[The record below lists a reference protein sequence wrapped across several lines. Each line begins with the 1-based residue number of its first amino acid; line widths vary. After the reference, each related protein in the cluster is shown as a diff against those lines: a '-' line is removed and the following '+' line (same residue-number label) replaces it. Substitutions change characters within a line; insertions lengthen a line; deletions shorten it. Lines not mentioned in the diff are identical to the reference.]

1 MRNQQIRKVAC
12 FLALL
17 LYCSS
22 SKADINCPTDVVGL
36 CTPDIAYTIIETVT
50 EESYAEGGGVTT
62 ITTTNTETT
71 VDTVVNTDSGDIL
84 DGDNDFVASTK
95 EGDMDYD
102 WGGQGPASMPTG
114 STCGQLGADKCA
126 QITGSGNSTST
137 MGVSGMGTT
146 FIQTID
152 ISDLNISNGGK
163 TTYTIKVDKQDA
175 ADSIYM
181 HITGKDGSSVKFAGT
196 DVLSAAGVDTGYAS
210 YSGGFDFGGNLT
222 SLIVEIGGRDINL
235 AIGPVFDDVSIN
247 TIYNVISQVI
257 TNSITTV
264 EQWVSLNIGGDTE
277 LELVED
283 LIGNN
288 DFEETDGGFIEIT
301 PITEDTE
308 DYSDMDSVEAEIDD
322 IVAGFDE
329 IPTFEVEIP
338 TFEMP
343 DTNTN
348 IDVDTIETNIEAEIE
363 SQIDIDTKP
372 PDPIAEPEP
381 EVVPVI
387 EKAEEGEMVEV
398 EAEKEEVVVAEK
410 EVEPEPEKEEVVV
423 EEKEAEVPE
432 RAKKEVEPEPEKEV
446 VVAKKEPQKKVKT
459 KEQKKADKQKAASK
473 IVKKMKSKASYYD
486 DTSQQKTLI
495 IMQVVS
501 GNAKD
506 FFLNQNQLQ
515 DIQGFF
521 SNLPS
526 IPDGNLGASPNAF
539 AFFGSGSQTMNEM
552 IELQYK

>member
-1 MRNQQIRKVAC
+1 VAC

-22 SKADINCPTDVVGL
+22 SKADINCATDVVGL
-36 CTPDIAYTIIETVT
+36 CTPTTETIITETVT
-50 EESYAEGGGVTT
+50 EESYSEGDGVTT
-62 ITTTNTETT
+62 ITTTDTRTE
-71 VDTVVNTDSGDIL
+71 VNSVVNEDSGDIL
-84 DGDNDFVASTK
+84 DPSEGFVSEAKSG
-95 EGDMDYD
+95 EANYD
-102 WGGQGPASMPTG
+102 WGGQGPASQRSG
-114 STCGQLGADKCA
+114 ASCGALGTDKCSEV
-126 QITGSGNSTST
+126 TGSGTFTST
-137 MGVSGMGTT
+137 LGVANTGTT
-146 FIQTID
+146 WYQSVD
-152 ISDLNISNGGK
+152 VSSLDVENGGK
-163 TTYTIKVDKQDA
+163 ISYSISVDKQDS
-175 ADSIYM
+175 ADSISFS
-181 HITGKDGSSVKFAGT
+181 IRALNGNSVVVSGT
-196 DVLSAAGVDTGYAS
+196 DTLSAAGVASGYQVYTG
-210 YSGGFDFGGNLT
+210 GWNFGGSISTLQ
-222 SLIVEIGGRDINL
+222 IEIAGRDVAL
-235 AIGPVFDDVSIN
+235 SVGPIWDSAQVSVV
-247 TIYNVISQVI
+247 YNVISQVI

-301 PITEDTE
+301 PINEDTE

-322 IVAGFDE
+322 IVSGFDE
-329 IPTFEVEIP
+329 IPTFEMPDIP

-348 IDVDTIETNIEAEIE
+348 IDVDAIETNIEAEIE
-363 SQIDIDTKP
+363 SQIDIDTTP

-381 EVVPVI
+381 EITPVI

-398 EAEKEEVVVAEK
+398 ETEKEEVVVAEK

-423 EEKEAEVPE
+423 EEKEVEP
-432 RAKKEVEPEPEKEV
+432 EPEPEKEKI
-446 VVAKKEPQKKVKT
+446 VVAKKEPEKKVKT

-473 IVKKMKSKASYYD
+473 IVKKMKSKSSYYD

>member
-1 MRNQQIRKVAC
+1 MAC

-22 SKADINCPTDVVGL
+22 SKADINCATDVVGL
-36 CTPDIAYTIIETVT
+36 CTPDISYTITETVT
-50 EESYAEGGGVTT
+50 EESYSEGDGITT

-84 DGDNDFVASTK
+84 DGDNGFVTSTK
-95 EGDMDYD
+95 EGDMDSD
-102 WGGQGPASMPTG
+102 WGGQGPASMSTG
-114 STCGQLGADKCA
+114 TTCGDLGADKCA

-152 ISDLNISNGGK
+152 VSDLNISNGGK

-196 DVLSAAGVDTGYAS
+196 DILSAAGVDTGYAS

-283 LIGNN
+283 LIDND
-288 DFEETDGGFIEIT
+288 DFEETDEGFIEIT
-301 PITEDTE
+301 PNEENE
-308 DYSDMDSVEAEIDD
+308 DYSDFDTVEAEIDTM
-322 IVAGFDE
+322 VGFDE
-329 IPTFEVEIP
+329 IQEFEVEIP
-338 TFEMP
+338 TFDAPEI
-343 DTNTN
+343 DTNVGT
-348 IDVDTIETNIEAEIE
+348 VQTNIEDEIE
-363 SQIDIDTKP
+363 SQMEIDSSPPPPIDK
-372 PDPIAEPEP
+372 PEP
-381 EVVPVI
+381 DLAPVI

-398 EAEKEEVVVAEK
+398 EPEKEEVVVAEK

-423 EEKEAEVPE
+423 AEKEVEPE
-432 RAKKEVEPEPEKEV
+432 IKKEVEPEPEKEEI
-446 VVAKKEPQKKVKT
+446 VVAKKEPEKKVKT

-473 IVKKMKSKASYYD
+473 IVKKMKSKSSYYD

-552 IELQYK
+552 IEIQYK

>member
-1 MRNQQIRKVAC
+1 MAC

-22 SKADINCPTDVVGL
+22 SKADINCATDVVGL
-36 CTPDIAYTIIETVT
+36 CTPDISYTITETVT
-50 EESYAEGGGVTT
+50 EESYSEGDGITT

-84 DGDNDFVASTK
+84 DGDNGFVTSTK
-95 EGDMDYD
+95 EGDMDSD
-102 WGGQGPASMPTG
+102 WGGQGPASMSTG

-126 QITGSGNSTST
+126 QITGSGNNTST

-152 ISDLNISNGGK
+152 ISDLNVSNGGK

-175 ADSIYM
+175 ADSIYL

-210 YSGGFDFGGNLT
+210 YSGEFNFGGSLT

-235 AIGPVFDDVSIN
+235 SIGPVFDDVSIN
-247 TIYNVISQVI
+247 VIYNVIAQVI
-257 TNSITTV
+257 ANSITTV

-301 PITEDTE
+301 PINEDTE

-343 DTNTN
+343 DINTN

-363 SQIDIDTKP
+363 SQIDIDTTP
-372 PDPIAEPEP
+372 PEPIAEPEP
-381 EVVPVI
+381 EVTPVI

-398 EAEKEEVVVAEK
+398 EPEKEEVVVAEK

-423 EEKEAEVPE
+423 AEKEVEPE
-432 RAKKEVEPEPEKEV
+432 IKKEVEPEPEKEEI
-446 VVAKKEPQKKVKT
+446 VVAKKEPEKKVKT

-473 IVKKMKSKASYYD
+473 IVKKMKSKSSYYD

-552 IELQYK
+552 IEIQYK

>member
-1 MRNQQIRKVAC
+1 MAC

-17 LYCSS
+17 LFCSS
-22 SKADINCPTDVVGL
+22 SKADINCAVDVVGL
-36 CTPDIAYTIIETVT
+36 CTPATETIITEIVT
-50 EESYAEGGGVTT
+50 EESFPDGDGITT
-62 ITTTNTETT
+62 ITTTNTTT
-71 VDTVVNTDSGDIL
+71 TTNSVVNTDSEDIL
-84 DGDNDFVASTK
+84 DGDNDFVTK
-95 EGDMDYD
+95 KYEGDMDSD
-102 WGGQGPASMPTG
+102 WGGQGSASMSTG

-126 QITGSGNSTST
+126 QITGSGNSTSA

-152 ISDLNISNGGK
+152 ISDLDISNGGK

-181 HITGKDGSSVKFAGT
+181 HITGKNGSSVKFAGT

-210 YSGGFDFGGNLT
+210 YSGEFDFGGSLT

-235 AIGPVFDDVSIN
+235 SIGPVFDNVSIN
-247 TIYNVISQVI
+247 VIYNVIAQVI
-257 TNSITTV
+257 ANSITTV

-277 LELVED
+277 LELIED
-283 LIGNN
+283 LIDNN
-288 DFEETDGGFIEIT
+288 DFEETDEGFIEIT
-301 PITEDTE
+301 PNEENE
-308 DYSDMDSVEAEIDD
+308 DYSDLDTVEAEIDTM
-322 IVAGFDE
+322 IGFDE
-329 IPTFEVEIP
+329 IQEFEVEIP
-338 TFEMP
+338 TFDVP
-343 DTNTN
+343 DAPNV
-348 IDVDTIETNIEAEIE
+348 DVGAIETNIEAEIE
-363 SQIDIDTKP
+363 SQMDIDTSP
-372 PDPIAEPEP
+372 PPAPVEPEP

-387 EKAEEGEMVEV
+387 EKTEEGEMVEV
-398 EAEKEEVVVAEK
+398 EPEKEAEVVVAEK
-410 EVEPEPEKEEVVV
+410 EPE
-423 EEKEAEVPE
+423 A
-432 RAKKEVEPEPEKEV
+432 EVEPEPEKI
-446 VVAKKEPQKKVKT
+446 VVAKKEPDKKLVVKKKTEDEKKV
-459 KEQKKADKQKAASK
+459 AKQKAASK
-473 IVKKMKSKASYYD
+473 IVKKMKSRSSYYD

>member
-1 MRNQQIRKVAC
+1 
-12 FLALL
+12 LL

-22 SKADINCPTDVVGL
+22 SKADINCATDVVGL
-36 CTPDIAYTIIETVT
+36 CTPTTETIITEVVT
-50 EESYAEGGGVTT
+50 EESYSEGDGITT
-62 ITTTNTETT
+62 ITTTNTTT
-71 VDTVVNTDSGDIL
+71 TTNSVVNTDSGDVL
-84 DGDNDFVASTK
+84 DGDNDFVTSTK
-95 EGDMDYD
+95 EGDMDSD
-102 WGGQGPASMPTG
+102 WGGQGPANISSG
-114 STCGQLGADKCA
+114 ATCGDLGADKCA
-126 QITGSGNSTST
+126 QITGSGNNTST

-152 ISDLNISNGGK
+152 VSDLNVSNGGK
-163 TTYTIKVDKQDA
+163 TTYTIKVDKQDS

-196 DVLSAAGVDTGYAS
+196 NVLSAAGVDTGYAS
-210 YSGGFDFGGNLT
+210 YSGEFDFGGSLT

-247 TIYNVISQVI
+247 VIYNVIAQVI
-257 TNSITTV
+257 ANSITTV

-283 LIGNN
+283 LIDNN
-288 DFEETDGGFIEIT
+288 DFEETDEGFIEIT
-301 PITEDTE
+301 PNEENE
-308 DYSDMDSVEAEIDD
+308 DYSDMDTVEAEIDAM
-322 IVAGFDE
+322 VGFDE
-329 IPTFEVEIP
+329 IPQFEVEIP
-338 TFEMP
+338 TFDVPEI
-343 DTNTN
+343 DTNVAT
-348 IDVDTIETNIEAEIE
+348 VETNIEAEIE
-363 SQIDIDTKP
+363 SQMEIDSSPPPPIDK
-372 PDPIAEPEP
+372 PEP
-381 EVVPVI
+381 DLAPVI

-398 EAEKEEVVVAEK
+398 EPEKEEVVVAEK

-423 EEKEAEVPE
+423 AEKEVEPE
-432 RAKKEVEPEPEKEV
+432 IKKEVEPEPEKEEI
-446 VVAKKEPQKKVKT
+446 VVAKKEPEKKVKT
-459 KEQKKADKQKAASK
+459 KEEKKADKQKAASK
-473 IVKKMKSKASYYD
+473 IVKKMKSKSSYYD

>member
-1 MRNQQIRKVAC
+1 MAG

-17 LYCSS
+17 LFCSS
-22 SKADINCPTDVVGL
+22 SKADINCATDVVGL
-36 CTPDIAYTIIETVT
+36 CTPDISYTITETVT
-50 EESYAEGGGVTT
+50 EESYTDGGGITT

-71 VDTVVNTDSGDIL
+71 IDTVVNTDSGDIL
-84 DGDNDFVASTK
+84 DGKNGFVTSTK
-95 EGDMDYD
+95 EGDMDSD
-102 WGGQGPASMPTG
+102 WGGQGPASMSTG

-126 QITGSGNSTST
+126 QITGSGNNTST

-152 ISDLNISNGGK
+152 ISDLDISNGGK

-210 YSGGFDFGGNLT
+210 YSGAFDFGGSLT

-235 AIGPVFDDVSIN
+235 SIGPVFDDVSIN
-247 TIYNVISQVI
+247 TIWNVISQVI
-257 TNSITTV
+257 MNSITTV

-277 LELVED
+277 LD
-283 LIGNN
+283 LIEDIFDNN
-288 DFEETDGGFIEIT
+288 DFEETDSGFIEIT
-301 PITEDTE
+301 PNEDNE
-308 DYSDMDSVEAEIDD
+308 DYSDMDTVEAEIDTM
-322 IVAGFDE
+322 VGFDE
-329 IPTFEVEIP
+329 IPTFEIEIP
-338 TFEMP
+338 TFDIP
-343 DTNTN
+343 DIPTV
-348 IDVDTIETNIEAEIE
+348 DVGSIETNIEAEIE
-363 SQIDIDTKP
+363 SQMEIDTSP
-372 PDPIAEPEP
+372 PPAPVAPEP

-387 EKAEEGEMVEV
+387 EKTEEGEMVEV
-398 EAEKEEVVVAEK
+398 EPEKEEVVVAEK

-423 EEKEAEVPE
+423 AEKEVEPE
-432 RAKKEVEPEPEKEV
+432 IKKEVEPEPEKEEI
-446 VVAKKEPQKKVKT
+446 VVAKKEPEKKVKT

-473 IVKKMKSKASYYD
+473 IVKKMKSKSSYYD

>member
-1 MRNQQIRKVAC
+1 M
-12 FLALL
+12 L

-22 SKADINCPTDVVGL
+22 SKADINCATDVVGL
-36 CTPDIAYTIIETVT
+36 CTPTTETIITETVT
-50 EESYAEGGGVTT
+50 EESYSEGDGVTT
-62 ITTTNTETT
+62 ITTTDTRTE
-71 VDTVVNTDSGDIL
+71 VNSVVNEDSGDIL
-84 DGDNDFVASTK
+84 DPSEGFVSEAKSG
-95 EGDMDYD
+95 EANYD
-102 WGGQGPASMPTG
+102 WGGQGPASQRSG
-114 STCGQLGADKCA
+114 ASCGALGTDKCSEV
-126 QITGSGNSTST
+126 TGSGTFTST
-137 MGVSGMGTT
+137 LGVANTGTT
-146 FIQTID
+146 WYQSVD
-152 ISDLNISNGGK
+152 VSSLDVENGGK
-163 TTYTIKVDKQDA
+163 ISYSISVDKQDS
-175 ADSIYM
+175 ADSISFS
-181 HITGKDGSSVKFAGT
+181 IRALNGNSVVVSGT
-196 DVLSAAGVDTGYAS
+196 DTLSAAGVASGYQVYTG
-210 YSGGFDFGGNLT
+210 GWNFGGSISTLQ
-222 SLIVEIGGRDINL
+222 IEIAGRDVAL
-235 AIGPVFDDVSIN
+235 SVGPIWDSAQVSVV
-247 TIYNVISQVI
+247 YNVISQVI

-301 PITEDTE
+301 PINEDTE

-322 IVAGFDE
+322 IVSGFDE
-329 IPTFEVEIP
+329 IPTFEMPDIP

-348 IDVDTIETNIEAEIE
+348 IDVDAIETNIEAEIE
-363 SQIDIDTKP
+363 SQIDIDTTP

-381 EVVPVI
+381 EITPVI

-398 EAEKEEVVVAEK
+398 ETEKEEVVVAEK

-423 EEKEAEVPE
+423 EEKEVEP
-432 RAKKEVEPEPEKEV
+432 EPEPEKEKI
-446 VVAKKEPQKKVKT
+446 VVAKKEPEKKVKT

-473 IVKKMKSKASYYD
+473 IVKKMKSKSSYYD

>member
-1 MRNQQIRKVAC
+1 M
-12 FLALL
+12 LL
-17 LYCSS
+17 FCSS
-22 SKADINCPTDVVGL
+22 SKADINCAIDVVGL
-36 CTPDIAYTIIETVT
+36 CTPTTETIITEIVT
-50 EESYAEGGGVTT
+50 EESFPDGDGITT
-62 ITTTNTETT
+62 ITTTNTTT
-71 VDTVVNTDSGDIL
+71 TTNSVVNTDSGDIL
-84 DGDNDFVASTK
+84 DGDNDFVSSTK
-95 EGDMDYD
+95 EGDMDSD
-102 WGGQGPASMPTG
+102 WGGQGPANISSG
-114 STCGQLGADKCA
+114 STCGDLGADKCA

-152 ISDLNISNGGK
+152 VSDLNVSNGGK

-196 DVLSAAGVDTGYAS
+196 DVLSAAGVNTGYAS
-210 YSGGFDFGGNLT
+210 YSGAFDFGGSLT
-222 SLIVEIGGRDINL
+222 SIIVEIGGRDINL

-247 TIYNVISQVI
+247 VIYNVIAQVI
-257 TNSITTV
+257 ANSITTV

-283 LIGNN
+283 LIDNN
-288 DFEETDGGFIEIT
+288 DFEETDEGFIEIT
-301 PITEDTE
+301 PNEDNE
-308 DYSDMDSVEAEIDD
+308 DYSDMDTVEAEIDTM
-322 IVAGFDE
+322 VGFDE
-329 IPTFEVEIP
+329 IPEFEVEIP
-338 TFEMP
+338 TFNIP
-343 DTNTN
+343 DAPNV
-348 IDVDTIETNIEAEIE
+348 DVGAIETNIEAEIE
-363 SQIDIDTKP
+363 SQMEIDTSP
-372 PDPIAEPEP
+372 PPAPIEPEP

-387 EKAEEGEMVEV
+387 EKTEEGEMVEV
-398 EAEKEEVVVAEK
+398 EPEKEEVVVAEK

-423 EEKEAEVPE
+423 AEKEVEPE
-432 RAKKEVEPEPEKEV
+432 IKKEVEPEPEKEEI
-446 VVAKKEPQKKVKT
+446 VVAKKEPEKKVKT
-459 KEQKKADKQKAASK
+459 KEQKKVAKQKAASK
-473 IVKKMKSKASYYD
+473 IVKKMKSKSSYYD
-486 DTSQQKTLI
+486 DTSQQKTLL

>member
-1 MRNQQIRKVAC
+1 M
-12 FLALL
+12 
-17 LYCSS
+17 
-22 SKADINCPTDVVGL
+22 
-36 CTPDIAYTIIETVT
+36 
-50 EESYAEGGGVTT
+50 
-62 ITTTNTETT
+62 
-71 VDTVVNTDSGDIL
+71 
-84 DGDNDFVASTK
+84 
-95 EGDMDYD
+95 
-102 WGGQGPASMPTG
+102 
-114 STCGQLGADKCA
+114 
-126 QITGSGNSTST
+126 SGNDT
-137 MGVSGMGTT
+137 
-146 FIQTID
+146 
-152 ISDLNISNGGK
+152 
-163 TTYTIKVDKQDA
+163 
-175 ADSIYM
+175 
-181 HITGKDGSSVKFAGT
+181 
-196 DVLSAAGVDTGYAS
+196 LSAAGVASGYQVYTG
-210 YSGGFDFGGNLT
+210 GWNFGGSISTLQ
-222 SLIVEIGGRDINL
+222 IEIAGRDVAL
-235 AIGPVFDDVSIN
+235 SVGPIWDSAQVSVV
-247 TIYNVISQVI
+247 YNVISQVI

-301 PITEDTE
+301 PINEDTE

-363 SQIDIDTKP
+363 SQIDIDTTP

-381 EVVPVI
+381 DLAPVI

-398 EAEKEEVVVAEK
+398 EPEKEEVVVAEK
-410 EVEPEPEKEEVVV
+410 EVEPEPEKEEI
-423 EEKEAEVPE
+423 
-432 RAKKEVEPEPEKEV
+432 
-446 VVAKKEPQKKVKT
+446 VVAKKEPEKKVKT

-473 IVKKMKSKASYYD
+473 IVKKMKSKSSYYD

>member
-1 MRNQQIRKVAC
+1 MAC

-22 SKADINCPTDVVGL
+22 SKADINCATDVVGL
-36 CTPDIAYTIIETVT
+36 CTPDISYTITETVT
-50 EESYAEGGGVTT
+50 EESYSEGDGITT

-71 VDTVVNTDSGDIL
+71 VDTVVNTDSGDVL
-84 DGDNDFVASTK
+84 DGDNDFVTSTK
-95 EGDMDYD
+95 EGDMDSD
-102 WGGQGPASMPTG
+102 WGGQGPASMSTG

-196 DVLSAAGVDTGYAS
+196 DILSAAGVDTGYAS

-283 LIGNN
+283 LIDNN
-288 DFEETDGGFIEIT
+288 DFEETEEGFIEIT
-301 PITEDTE
+301 PNEENE
-308 DYSDMDSVEAEIDD
+308 DYSDMDTVEAEIDTM
-322 IVAGFDE
+322 VGFDE
-329 IPTFEVEIP
+329 IPQFEVEIP
-338 TFEMP
+338 TFDVPEI
-343 DTNTN
+343 DTNVAT
-348 IDVDTIETNIEAEIE
+348 VETNIEAEIE
-363 SQIDIDTKP
+363 SQMEIDSSP
-372 PDPIAEPEP
+372 PPAPVEPEP

-398 EAEKEEVVVAEK
+398 EPEKEEVVVAEK

-423 EEKEAEVPE
+423 AEKKVEPE
-432 RAKKEVEPEPEKEV
+432 IKKEVEPEPEKEEI
-446 VVAKKEPQKKVKT
+446 VVAKKEPEKKVKT

-473 IVKKMKSKASYYD
+473 IVKKMKSKSSYYD

-552 IELQYK
+552 IEIQYK

>member
-1 MRNQQIRKVAC
+1 VAC

-22 SKADINCPTDVVGL
+22 SKADINCATDVVGL
-36 CTPDIAYTIIETVT
+36 CTPDISYTITETVT
-50 EESYAEGGGVTT
+50 EESYSEGDGITT

-84 DGDNDFVASTK
+84 DGDNGFVTSTK
-95 EGDMDYD
+95 EGDMDSD
-102 WGGQGPASMPTG
+102 WGGQGPASMSTG

-126 QITGSGNSTST
+126 QITGSGNNTST

-152 ISDLNISNGGK
+152 ISDLNVSNGGK

-175 ADSIYM
+175 ADSIYL

-210 YSGGFDFGGNLT
+210 YSGEFNFGGSLT

-235 AIGPVFDDVSIN
+235 SIGPVFDDVSIN
-247 TIYNVISQVI
+247 VIYNVIAQVI
-257 TNSITTV
+257 ANSITTV

-301 PITEDTE
+301 PINEDTE

-343 DTNTN
+343 DINTN

-363 SQIDIDTKP
+363 SQIDIDTTP
-372 PDPIAEPEP
+372 PEPIAEPEP
-381 EVVPVI
+381 EVTPVI

-398 EAEKEEVVVAEK
+398 EPEKEEVVVAEK

-423 EEKEAEVPE
+423 AEKEVEPE
-432 RAKKEVEPEPEKEV
+432 IKKEVEPEPEKEEI
-446 VVAKKEPQKKVKT
+446 VVAKKEPEKKVKT

-473 IVKKMKSKASYYD
+473 IVKKMKSRASYYD

>member
-1 MRNQQIRKVAC
+1 MAC

-22 SKADINCPTDVVGL
+22 SKADINCATDVVGL
-36 CTPDIAYTIIETVT
+36 CTPDISYTITETVT
-50 EESYAEGGGVTT
+50 EESYPEGDGITT

-95 EGDMDYD
+95 EGDMDSD
-102 WGGQGPASMPTG
+102 WGGQGPASMSTG

-126 QITGSGNSTST
+126 QITGSGNNTST

-152 ISDLNISNGGK
+152 VSDLNVSNGGK
-163 TTYTIKVDKQDA
+163 TTYTIKVDKQDS

-196 DVLSAAGVDTGYAS
+196 NVLSAAGVDTGYAS
-210 YSGGFDFGGNLT
+210 YSGAFDFGGSLT
-222 SLIVEIGGRDINL
+222 SLIVEIGGRNINL
-235 AIGPVFDDVSIN
+235 SIGPVFDDVSIN
-247 TIYNVISQVI
+247 TIWNVISQVI
-257 TNSITTV
+257 MNSITTV

-277 LELVED
+277 LD
-283 LIGNN
+283 LIEDIFDNN

-301 PITEDTE
+301 PNEDNE
-308 DYSDMDSVEAEIDD
+308 NYSDIDTVEAEIDTM
-322 IVAGFDE
+322 VGFDE

-338 TFEMP
+338 TFDIP
-343 DTNTN
+343 DIPTV
-348 IDVDTIETNIEAEIE
+348 DVGSIETNIEAEIE
-363 SQIDIDTKP
+363 SQMEIDTSP
-372 PDPIAEPEP
+372 PPAPVAPEP

-387 EKAEEGEMVEV
+387 EKTEEGEMVEV
-398 EAEKEEVVVAEK
+398 EPEKEEVVVAEK

-423 EEKEAEVPE
+423 AEKEVEPE
-432 RAKKEVEPEPEKEV
+432 IKKEVEPEPEKEEI
-446 VVAKKEPQKKVKT
+446 VVAKKEPEKKVKT

-473 IVKKMKSKASYYD
+473 IVKKMKSRASYYD

-539 AFFGSGSQTMNEM
+539 AFFGSRSQTMNEM

>member
-1 MRNQQIRKVAC
+1 MRHQTVRKVAC

-22 SKADINCPTDVVGL
+22 SKADINCATDVVGL
-36 CTPDIAYTIIETVT
+36 CTPTTETIITETVT
-50 EESYAEGGGVTT
+50 EESYSEGDGVTT
-62 ITTTNTETT
+62 ITTTDTRTE
-71 VDTVVNTDSGDIL
+71 VNSVVNEDSGDIL
-84 DGDNDFVASTK
+84 DPSEGFVSEAKSG
-95 EGDMDYD
+95 EANYD
-102 WGGQGPASMPTG
+102 WGGQGPASQRSG
-114 STCGQLGADKCA
+114 ASCGALGTDKCSEV
-126 QITGSGNSTST
+126 TGSGTFTST
-137 MGVSGMGTT
+137 LGVANTGTT
-146 FIQTID
+146 WYQSVD
-152 ISDLNISNGGK
+152 VSSLDVENGGK
-163 TTYTIKVDKQDA
+163 ISYSISVDKQDS
-175 ADSIYM
+175 ADSISFS
-181 HITGKDGSSVKFAGT
+181 IRALNGNSVVVSGT
-196 DVLSAAGVDTGYAS
+196 DTLSAAGVASGYQVYTG
-210 YSGGFDFGGNLT
+210 GWNFGGSISTLQ
-222 SLIVEIGGRDINL
+222 IEIAGRDVAL
-235 AIGPVFDDVSIN
+235 SVGPIWDSAQVSVV
-247 TIYNVISQVI
+247 YNVISQVI

-301 PITEDTE
+301 PINEDTE

-322 IVAGFDE
+322 IVSGFDE
-329 IPTFEVEIP
+329 IPTFEMPDIP

-348 IDVDTIETNIEAEIE
+348 IDVDAIETNIEAEIE
-363 SQIDIDTKP
+363 SQIDIDTTP

-381 EVVPVI
+381 EITPVI

-398 EAEKEEVVVAEK
+398 ETEKEEVVVAEK

-423 EEKEAEVPE
+423 EEKEVEP
-432 RAKKEVEPEPEKEV
+432 EPEPEKEKI
-446 VVAKKEPQKKVKT
+446 VVAKKEPEKKVKT

-473 IVKKMKSKASYYD
+473 IVKKMKSKSSYYD

>member
-1 MRNQQIRKVAC
+1 VAC

-17 LYCSS
+17 LFCSS
-22 SKADINCPTDVVGL
+22 SKADINCAVDVVGL
-36 CTPDIAYTIIETVT
+36 CTPATETIITEVVT
-50 EESYAEGGGVTT
+50 EDSYSEGNGITT
-62 ITTTNTETT
+62 ITTTNTTT
-71 VDTVVNTDSGDIL
+71 TTNSVVNNDSGDIL
-84 DGDNDFVASTK
+84 NGDNDFVTSKK
-95 EGDMDYD
+95 EGDMDLD
-102 WGGQGPASMPTG
+102 WGGQGPASISSG
-114 STCGQLGADKCA
+114 STCGQLGTDKCA

-146 FIQTID
+146 FKQTID
-152 ISDLNISNGGK
+152 ISDLNISGGGK

-210 YSGGFDFGGNLT
+210 YSGEFDFGGSLT

-235 AIGPVFDDVSIN
+235 SIGPVFDDVSIN
-247 TIYNVISQVI
+247 TIWNVLSQVI
-257 TNSITTV
+257 ANSITTV

-277 LELVED
+277 LDLIED
-283 LIGNN
+283 LFDNN
-288 DFEETDGGFIEIT
+288 DFEETDEGFVEIT
-301 PITEDTE
+301 PNEENE
-308 DYSDMDSVEAEIDD
+308 DYSDMDTVEAEIDTM
-322 IVAGFDE
+322 AGFDE
-329 IPTFEVEIP
+329 IPEFEVEIP
-338 TFEMP
+338 TF
-343 DTNTN
+343 
-348 IDVDTIETNIEAEIE
+348 DVPEIPTVDAGSIETNIEAEIE
-363 SQIDIDTKP
+363 SQMDIDTSP
-372 PDPIAEPEP
+372 PPAPVEPEP

-398 EAEKEEVVVAEK
+398 EPEKEEVVVAEK
-410 EVEPEPEKEEVVV
+410 EVEPEPEKEEIVV
-423 EEKEAEVPE
+423 AE
-432 RAKKEVEPEPEKEV
+432 KEVEPEPEKI
-446 VVAKKEPQKKVKT
+446 VVAKKEPEKKLVVKKKTEDEKKV
-459 KEQKKADKQKAASK
+459 AKQKAASK

-501 GNAKD
+501 GNARD

-526 IPDGNLGASPNAF
+526 IPDSNLGASPNAF

>member
-1 MRNQQIRKVAC
+1 
-12 FLALL
+12 LL

-22 SKADINCPTDVVGL
+22 SKADINCATDVVGL
-36 CTPDIAYTIIETVT
+36 CTPDISYTITETVT
-50 EESYAEGGGVTT
+50 EESYSEGDGITT

-84 DGDNDFVASTK
+84 DGDNGFVTSTK
-95 EGDMDYD
+95 EGDMDSD
-102 WGGQGPASMPTG
+102 WGGQGPASMSTG

-126 QITGSGNSTST
+126 QITGSGNNTST

-152 ISDLNISNGGK
+152 ISDLNVSNGGK

-175 ADSIYM
+175 ADSIYL

-210 YSGGFDFGGNLT
+210 YSGEFNFGGSLT

-235 AIGPVFDDVSIN
+235 SIGPVFDDVSIN
-247 TIYNVISQVI
+247 VIYNVIAQVI
-257 TNSITTV
+257 ANSITTV

-301 PITEDTE
+301 PINEDTE

-343 DTNTN
+343 DINTN

-363 SQIDIDTKP
+363 SQIDIDTTP
-372 PDPIAEPEP
+372 PEPIAEPEP
-381 EVVPVI
+381 EVTPVI

-398 EAEKEEVVVAEK
+398 EPEKEEVVVAEK

-423 EEKEAEVPE
+423 AEKEVEPE
-432 RAKKEVEPEPEKEV
+432 IKKEVEPEPEKEEI
-446 VVAKKEPQKKVKT
+446 VVAKKEPEKKVKT

-473 IVKKMKSKASYYD
+473 IVKKMKSRASYYD

>member
-1 MRNQQIRKVAC
+1 VAC

-22 SKADINCPTDVVGL
+22 SKADINCATDVVGL
-36 CTPDIAYTIIETVT
+36 CTPDISYTITETVT
-50 EESYAEGGGVTT
+50 EESYSEGDGITT

-84 DGDNDFVASTK
+84 DGDNDFVPSTK
-95 EGDMDYD
+95 EGDMDSD
-102 WGGQGPASMPTG
+102 WGGQGPASMSTG

-196 DVLSAAGVDTGYAS
+196 DILSAAGVDTGYAS

-288 DFEETDGGFIEIT
+288 DFEETDEGFIEIT
-301 PITEDTE
+301 PNEDNE
-308 DYSDMDSVEAEIDD
+308 DYSDMDTVEAEIDTM
-322 IVAGFDE
+322 VGFDE
-329 IPTFEVEIP
+329 IPQFEVEIP
-338 TFEMP
+338 TFDVPEI
-343 DTNTN
+343 DTNVAT
-348 IDVDTIETNIEAEIE
+348 VETNIEAEIE
-363 SQIDIDTKP
+363 SQMEIDSSP
-372 PDPIAEPEP
+372 PPAPVEPEP

-398 EAEKEEVVVAEK
+398 EPEKEEVVVAEK

-423 EEKEAEVPE
+423 AEKKVEPE
-432 RAKKEVEPEPEKEV
+432 IKKEVEPEPEKEEI
-446 VVAKKEPQKKVKT
+446 VVAKKEPEKKVKT

-473 IVKKMKSKASYYD
+473 IVKKMKSKSSYYD

-552 IELQYK
+552 IEIQYK

>member
-1 MRNQQIRKVAC
+1 MAC

-17 LYCSS
+17 LFCSS
-22 SKADINCPTDVVGL
+22 SKADINCATDVVGL
-36 CTPDIAYTIIETVT
+36 CTPDISYTITETVT
-50 EESYAEGGGVTT
+50 EESYSEGDGITT

-84 DGDNDFVASTK
+84 DGDNDFVTSTK
-95 EGDMDYD
+95 EGDMDSD
-102 WGGQGPASMPTG
+102 WGGQGPANISSG
-114 STCGQLGADKCA
+114 STCGDLGADKCA

-196 DVLSAAGVDTGYAS
+196 DILSAAGVDTGYAS

-283 LIGNN
+283 LIDNN
-288 DFEETDGGFIEIT
+288 DFEETDEGFIEIT
-301 PITEDTE
+301 PNEENE
-308 DYSDMDSVEAEIDD
+308 DYSDMDTVEAEIDAM
-322 IVAGFDE
+322 VGFDE
-329 IPTFEVEIP
+329 IPQFEVEIP
-338 TFEMP
+338 TFDVPEI
-343 DTNTN
+343 DTNVAT
-348 IDVDTIETNIEAEIE
+348 VETNIEAEIE
-363 SQIDIDTKP
+363 SQMEIDSSP
-372 PDPIAEPEP
+372 PPAPVEPEPEP

-398 EAEKEEVVVAEK
+398 EPEKEEVVVAEK

-423 EEKEAEVPE
+423 AEKEVEPE
-432 RAKKEVEPEPEKEV
+432 IKKEVEPEPEKEKI
-446 VVAKKEPQKKVKT
+446 VVAKKEPEKKVKT

-473 IVKKMKSKASYYD
+473 IVKKMKSKSSYYD

>member
-1 MRNQQIRKVAC
+1 MAC

-17 LYCSS
+17 LFCSS
-22 SKADINCPTDVVGL
+22 SKADINCAVDVVGL
-36 CTPDIAYTIIETVT
+36 CTPTTETIITEIVT
-50 EESYAEGGGVTT
+50 EESFPDGDGITT
-62 ITTTNTETT
+62 ITTTNTTT
-71 VDTVVNTDSGDIL
+71 TTNSVVNTDSGDVL
-84 DGDNDFVASTK
+84 DGDNDFVTSTK
-95 EGDMDYD
+95 EGDMDSD
-102 WGGQGPASMPTG
+102 WGGQGPASMSTG

-126 QITGSGNSTST
+126 QITGSSNSTST

-152 ISDLNISNGGK
+152 VSDLNVSNGGK

-210 YSGGFDFGGNLT
+210 YSGEFDFGGSLT

-235 AIGPVFDDVSIN
+235 SIGPVFDDVSIN
-247 TIYNVISQVI
+247 VIYNVIAQVI
-257 TNSITTV
+257 ANSITTV

-283 LIGNN
+283 LIDNN
-288 DFEETDGGFIEIT
+288 DFEETDEGFIEIT
-301 PITEDTE
+301 PNEENE
-308 DYSDMDSVEAEIDD
+308 DYSDMDTVEAEIDTM
-322 IVAGFDE
+322 VGFDE
-329 IPTFEVEIP
+329 IQEFEVEIP
-338 TFEMP
+338 TFDAPEI
-343 DTNTN
+343 DTNVGT
-348 IDVDTIETNIEAEIE
+348 VQTNIEDEIE
-363 SQIDIDTKP
+363 SQMEIDSSP
-372 PDPIAEPEP
+372 PTPPEKPEP
-381 EVVPVI
+381 EVEPVI
-387 EKAEEGEMVEV
+387 EKTEEGEMVEV
-398 EAEKEEVVVAEK
+398 EPEKEEVVVAEK
-410 EVEPEPEKEEVVV
+410 EVKPEPEKEEIVVV
-423 EEKEAEVPE
+423 
-432 RAKKEVEPEPEKEV
+432 KKEPEKEV
-446 VVAKKEPQKKVKT
+446 VVKKKTESEKKV
-459 KEQKKADKQKAASK
+459 AKQKAASK
-473 IVKKMKSKASYYD
+473 IVKKMKSKSSYYD

>member
-1 MRNQQIRKVAC
+1 MAG

-17 LYCSS
+17 LFCSS
-22 SKADINCPTDVVGL
+22 SKADINCATDVVGL
-36 CTPDIAYTIIETVT
+36 CTPATETIITEVVT
-50 EESYAEGGGVTT
+50 EESYSDGNGTTT
-62 ITTTNTETT
+62 ITTTNTTT
-71 VDTVVNTDSGDIL
+71 TTDSVVNTDSGDTL
-84 DGDNDFVASTK
+84 DGDNDFVTTK
-95 EGDMDYD
+95 YEGDMDSD
-102 WGGQGPASMPTG
+102 WGGQGPASISSG
-114 STCGQLGADKCA
+114 STCGDLGADKCA

-146 FIQTID
+146 FKQTID
-152 ISDLNISNGGK
+152 ISDLNVSTGGK

-175 ADSIYM
+175 ADSIYL

-196 DVLSAAGVDTGYAS
+196 NVLSAAGVDTGYAS
-210 YSGGFDFGGNLT
+210 YSGEFDFGGSLT
-222 SLIVEIGGRDINL
+222 SIIVEIGGRDINL

-247 TIYNVISQVI
+247 VIYNVIAQVI
-257 TNSITTV
+257 ANSITTV
-264 EQWVSLNIGGDTE
+264 EQWVSLNIGGDAE
-277 LELVED
+277 LD
-283 LIGNN
+283 LIEDIFDNN
-288 DFEETDGGFIEIT
+288 DFEETDSGFIEIT
-301 PITEDTE
+301 PNEDNE
-308 DYSDMDSVEAEIDD
+308 DYSDMDTVEAEIDTM
-322 IVAGFDE
+322 VGFDE
-329 IPTFEVEIP
+329 IPTFEIEIP
-338 TFEMP
+338 TFDIP
-343 DTNTN
+343 DIPTV
-348 IDVDTIETNIEAEIE
+348 DVGSIETNIEAEIE
-363 SQIDIDTKP
+363 SQMEIDTSP
-372 PDPIAEPEP
+372 PPAPVAPEP

-387 EKAEEGEMVEV
+387 EKTEEGEMVEV
-398 EAEKEEVVVAEK
+398 EPEKEVEVVVAEK
-410 EVEPEPEKEEVVV
+410 EVEPEVEAEVEPDPEKEV
-423 EEKEAEVPE
+423 
-432 RAKKEVEPEPEKEV
+432 V
-446 VVAKKEPQKKVKT
+446 VVAKKEPEPEKVVEPEPEKKVVVKKKT

-473 IVKKMKSKASYYD
+473 IVKKMKSKSSYYN

>member
-1 MRNQQIRKVAC
+1 MAC

-17 LYCSS
+17 LFCSS
-22 SKADINCPTDVVGL
+22 SKADINCAVDVVGL
-36 CTPDIAYTIIETVT
+36 CTPATETIITEIVT
-50 EESYAEGGGVTT
+50 EESFPDGDGITT
-62 ITTTNTETT
+62 ITTTNTTT
-71 VDTVVNTDSGDIL
+71 TTNSVVNTDSEDIL
-84 DGDNDFVASTK
+84 DGDNDFVTK
-95 EGDMDYD
+95 KYEGDMDSD
-102 WGGQGPASMPTG
+102 WGGQGSASMSTG

-126 QITGSGNSTST
+126 QITGSGNSTSA

-152 ISDLNISNGGK
+152 ISDLDISNGGK

-210 YSGGFDFGGNLT
+210 YSGEFDFGGSLT

-235 AIGPVFDDVSIN
+235 SIGPVFDNVSIN
-247 TIYNVISQVI
+247 VIYNVIAQVI
-257 TNSITTV
+257 ANSITTV

-283 LIGNN
+283 LIDNN
-288 DFEETDGGFIEIT
+288 DFEETDEGFIEIT
-301 PITEDTE
+301 PNEENE
-308 DYSDMDSVEAEIDD
+308 DYSDLDTVEAEIDTM
-322 IVAGFDE
+322 IGFDE
-329 IPTFEVEIP
+329 IQEFEVEIP
-338 TFEMP
+338 TFDVP
-343 DTNTN
+343 DAPNV
-348 IDVDTIETNIEAEIE
+348 DVGAIETNIEAEIE
-363 SQIDIDTKP
+363 SQMDIDTSP
-372 PDPIAEPEP
+372 PPAPVEPEP
-381 EVVPVI
+381 EVIPVI
-387 EKAEEGEMVEV
+387 EKTEEGEMVEV
-398 EAEKEEVVVAEK
+398 EPEKEAEVVVAEK
-410 EVEPEPEKEEVVV
+410 EPE
-423 EEKEAEVPE
+423 A
-432 RAKKEVEPEPEKEV
+432 EVEPEPEKI
-446 VVAKKEPQKKVKT
+446 VVAKKEPDKKLVVKKKTEDEKKV
-459 KEQKKADKQKAASK
+459 AKQKAASK
-473 IVKKMKSKASYYD
+473 IVKKMKSRSSYYD

-539 AFFGSGSQTMNEM
+539 SFFGSGSQTMNEM

>member
-1 MRNQQIRKVAC
+1 MAC

-22 SKADINCPTDVVGL
+22 SKADINCATDVVGL
-36 CTPDIAYTIIETVT
+36 CTPDISYTITETVT
-50 EESYAEGGGVTT
+50 EESYPEGDGITT

-84 DGDNDFVASTK
+84 DGKNGFVTSTK
-95 EGDMDYD
+95 EGDMDSD
-102 WGGQGPASMPTG
+102 WGGQGPASMSTG

-126 QITGSGNSTST
+126 QITGSGNNTST

-152 ISDLNISNGGK
+152 VSDLNVSNGGK
-163 TTYTIKVDKQDA
+163 TTYTIKVDKQDS

-196 DVLSAAGVDTGYAS
+196 NVLSAAGVDTGYAS
-210 YSGGFDFGGNLT
+210 YSGAFDFGGSLT
-222 SLIVEIGGRDINL
+222 SLIVEIGGRNINL
-235 AIGPVFDDVSIN
+235 SIGPVFDDVSIN
-247 TIYNVISQVI
+247 TIWNVISQVI
-257 TNSITTV
+257 MNSITTV

-277 LELVED
+277 LD
-283 LIGNN
+283 LIEDIFDNN

-301 PITEDTE
+301 PNEDNE
-308 DYSDMDSVEAEIDD
+308 NYSDIDTVEAEIDTM
-322 IVAGFDE
+322 VGFDE

-338 TFEMP
+338 TFDIP
-343 DTNTN
+343 DIPTV
-348 IDVDTIETNIEAEIE
+348 DVGSIETNIEAEIE
-363 SQIDIDTKP
+363 SQMEIDTSP
-372 PDPIAEPEP
+372 PPAPVAPEP

-387 EKAEEGEMVEV
+387 EKTEEGEMVEV
-398 EAEKEEVVVAEK
+398 EPEKEEVVVAEK

-423 EEKEAEVPE
+423 AEKEVEPE
-432 RAKKEVEPEPEKEV
+432 IKKEVEPEPEKEEI
-446 VVAKKEPQKKVKT
+446 VVAKKEPEKKVKT

-473 IVKKMKSKASYYD
+473 IVKKMKSKSSYYD

>member
-1 MRNQQIRKVAC
+1 MAC

-22 SKADINCPTDVVGL
+22 SKADINCATDVVGL
-36 CTPDIAYTIIETVT
+36 CTPDISYTITETVT
-50 EESYAEGGGVTT
+50 EESYSEGDGITT

-84 DGDNDFVASTK
+84 DGDNGFVTSTK
-95 EGDMDYD
+95 EGDMDSD
-102 WGGQGPASMPTG
+102 WGGQGPASMSTG

-126 QITGSGNSTST
+126 QITGSGNNTST

-152 ISDLNISNGGK
+152 ISDLNVSNGGK

-175 ADSIYM
+175 ADSIYL

-210 YSGGFDFGGNLT
+210 YSGEFNFGGSLT

-235 AIGPVFDDVSIN
+235 SIGPVFDDVSIN
-247 TIYNVISQVI
+247 VIYNVIAQVI
-257 TNSITTV
+257 ANSITTV

-301 PITEDTE
+301 PINEDTE

-343 DTNTN
+343 DINTN

-363 SQIDIDTKP
+363 SQIDIDTTP
-372 PDPIAEPEP
+372 PEPIAEPEP
-381 EVVPVI
+381 EVTPVI

-398 EAEKEEVVVAEK
+398 EPEKEEVVVAEK

-423 EEKEAEVPE
+423 AEKEVEPE
-432 RAKKEVEPEPEKEV
+432 IKKEVEPEPEKEEI
-446 VVAKKEPQKKVKT
+446 VVAKKEPEKKVKT

-473 IVKKMKSKASYYD
+473 IVKKMKSRASYYD

>member
-1 MRNQQIRKVAC
+1 MAC

-17 LYCSS
+17 LFCSS
-22 SKADINCPTDVVGL
+22 SKADINCATDVVGL
-36 CTPDIAYTIIETVT
+36 CTPDIAYTITETVT
-50 EESYAEGGGVTT
+50 EESYTDGDGITT

-84 DGDNDFVASTK
+84 DGENGFVTSKKT
-95 EGDMDYD
+95 GSMDSD
-102 WGGQGPASMPTG
+102 WGGQGPASMSTG

-126 QITGSGNSTST
+126 QITGSGNNTST

-152 ISDLNISNGGK
+152 ISDLDISNGGK

-210 YSGGFDFGGNLT
+210 YSGAFDFGGSLT

-235 AIGPVFDDVSIN
+235 SIGPVFDDVSIN
-247 TIYNVISQVI
+247 TIWNVISQVI
-257 TNSITTV
+257 MNSITTV

-277 LELVED
+277 LD
-283 LIGNN
+283 LIEDIFDNN
-288 DFEETDGGFIEIT
+288 DFEETDSGFIEIT
-301 PITEDTE
+301 PNEDNE
-308 DYSDMDSVEAEIDD
+308 DYSDMDTVEAEIDTM
-322 IVAGFDE
+322 VGFDE
-329 IPTFEVEIP
+329 IPTFEIEIP
-338 TFEMP
+338 TFDIP
-343 DTNTN
+343 DIPTV
-348 IDVDTIETNIEAEIE
+348 DVGSIETNIEAEIE
-363 SQIDIDTKP
+363 SQMEIDTSP
-372 PDPIAEPEP
+372 PPAPVAPEP

-387 EKAEEGEMVEV
+387 EKTEEGEMVEV
-398 EAEKEEVVVAEK
+398 EPETKVETKVKTKVEPDSKGETETEVETEVETKEEIVVA
-410 EVEPEPEKEEVVV
+410 
-423 EEKEAEVPE
+423 
-432 RAKKEVEPEPEKEV
+432 KKEPEKEV
-446 VVAKKEPQKKVKT
+446 VVKKKTESEKKV
-459 KEQKKADKQKAASK
+459 AKQKAASK
-473 IVKKMKSKASYYD
+473 IVKKMKSKSSYYD

>member
-1 MRNQQIRKVAC
+1 VAC

-17 LYCSS
+17 LFCSS
-22 SKADINCPTDVVGL
+22 SKADINCAVDVVGL
-36 CTPDIAYTIIETVT
+36 CTPATETIITEVVT
-50 EESYAEGGGVTT
+50 EDSYSEGNGITT
-62 ITTTNTETT
+62 ITTTNTTT
-71 VDTVVNTDSGDIL
+71 TTNSVVNKDSGDIL
-84 DGDNDFVASTK
+84 DGDNDFVTSKK
-95 EGDMDYD
+95 EGDMDLD
-102 WGGQGPASMPTG
+102 WGGQGPASISSG
-114 STCGQLGADKCA
+114 STCGQLGTDKCA

-146 FIQTID
+146 FKQTID
-152 ISDLNISNGGK
+152 ISDLNISGGGK

-210 YSGGFDFGGNLT
+210 YSGEFDFGGSLT

-235 AIGPVFDDVSIN
+235 SIGPVFDDVSIN
-247 TIYNVISQVI
+247 TIWNVISQVI
-257 TNSITTV
+257 MNSITTV
-264 EQWVSLNIGGDTE
+264 EQWVSLGYGGDTE
-277 LELVED
+277 LDVIED
-283 LIGNN
+283 LFDNN
-288 DFEETDGGFIEIT
+288 DFEETDEGFVEIT
-301 PITEDTE
+301 PNEDNE
-308 DYSDMDSVEAEIDD
+308 DYSDMDSVEAEIDAM
-322 IVAGFDE
+322 AGFDE
-329 IPTFEVEIP
+329 IQEFEVEIP
-338 TFEMP
+338 TFDVP
-343 DTNTN
+343 DIPTV
-348 IDVDTIETNIEAEIE
+348 DVGSIETNIEAEIE
-363 SQIDIDTKP
+363 SQMDIDTSP
-372 PDPIAEPEP
+372 PPAPVEPEP

-398 EAEKEEVVVAEK
+398 EPEKEEVVVAEK
-410 EVEPEPEKEEVVV
+410 EVEPEPEKEEIVV
-423 EEKEAEVPE
+423 AE
-432 RAKKEVEPEPEKEV
+432 KEVEPEPEKI
-446 VVAKKEPQKKVKT
+446 VVAKKEPEKKLVVKKKTEDEKKV
-459 KEQKKADKQKAASK
+459 AKQKAASK

-501 GNAKD
+501 GNARD

-526 IPDGNLGASPNAF
+526 IPDSNLGASPNAF

>member
-1 MRNQQIRKVAC
+1 MAC

-22 SKADINCPTDVVGL
+22 SKADINCATDVVGL
-36 CTPDIAYTIIETVT
+36 CTPTTETIITETVT
-50 EESYAEGGGVTT
+50 EESYSEGDGITT
-62 ITTTNTETT
+62 ITTTDTRTE
-71 VDTVVNTDSGDIL
+71 VNSVVNEDSGDIL
-84 DGDNDFVASTK
+84 DPSEGFVSESKSGEAN
-95 EGDMDYD
+95 YD
-102 WGGQGPASMPTG
+102 WGGQGPASQRSG
-114 STCGQLGADKCA
+114 ASCGALGTDKCSEV
-126 QITGSGNSTST
+126 TGSGTFTST
-137 MGVSGMGTT
+137 LGVANTGTT
-146 FIQTID
+146 WYQSVD
-152 ISDLNISNGGK
+152 VSSLDVENGGK
-163 TTYTIKVDKQDA
+163 ISYSISVDKQDS
-175 ADSIYM
+175 ADSISFS
-181 HITGKDGSSVKFAGT
+181 IRALNGNSVVVSGNDT
-196 DVLSAAGVDTGYAS
+196 LSAAGVASGYQVYTG
-210 YSGGFDFGGNLT
+210 GWNFGGSISTLQ
-222 SLIVEIGGRDINL
+222 IEIAGRDVAL
-235 AIGPVFDDVSIN
+235 SVGPIWDSAQVSVV
-247 TIYNVISQVI
+247 YNVISQVI

-301 PITEDTE
+301 PINEDTE

-343 DTNTN
+343 DINTN

-363 SQIDIDTKP
+363 SQIDIDTTP

-381 EVVPVI
+381 EVTPVI

-398 EAEKEEVVVAEK
+398 EPEKEEVVVAEK

-423 EEKEAEVPE
+423 AEKEVEPE
-432 RAKKEVEPEPEKEV
+432 IKKEVEPEPEKEEI
-446 VVAKKEPQKKVKT
+446 VVAKKEPEKKVKT

-473 IVKKMKSKASYYD
+473 IVKKMKSKSSYYD

-539 AFFGSGSQTMNEM
+539 AFFGSGSQTMSEM

>member
-1 MRNQQIRKVAC
+1 MRHQPVRKVAG

-17 LYCSS
+17 LFCSS
-22 SKADINCPTDVVGL
+22 SKADINCATDVVGL
-36 CTPDIAYTIIETVT
+36 CTPATETIITEIVT
-50 EESYAEGGGVTT
+50 EDSYSEGDGITT
-62 ITTTNTETT
+62 ITTTNTTT
-71 VDTVVNTDSGDIL
+71 TTNSVVNTDSGDIL
-84 DGDNDFVASTK
+84 DGENGFVTSKK
-95 EGDMDYD
+95 EGDMDTD
-102 WGGQGPASMPTG
+102 WGGQGSASMSTG
-114 STCGQLGADKCA
+114 STCGDLGADKCA
-126 QITGSGNSTST
+126 QITGSGNNTST

-152 ISDLNISNGGK
+152 VSDLNVSNGGK
-163 TTYTIKVDKQDA
+163 TTYTIKVDKQDS

-196 DVLSAAGVDTGYAS
+196 NVLSAAGVNTGYAS
-210 YSGGFDFGGNLT
+210 YSGEFDFGGSLT

-247 TIYNVISQVI
+247 VIYNVIAQVI
-257 TNSITTV
+257 ANSITTV

-283 LIGNN
+283 LIDNN
-288 DFEETDGGFIEIT
+288 DFEETDEGFIEIT
-301 PITEDTE
+301 PNEDNE
-308 DYSDMDSVEAEIDD
+308 DYSDMDTVEAEIDTM
-322 IVAGFDE
+322 VGFDE
-329 IPTFEVEIP
+329 IQEFEVEIP
-338 TFEMP
+338 TFDVP
-343 DTNTN
+343 DIPTV
-348 IDVDTIETNIEAEIE
+348 DVGSIETNIEAEIE
-363 SQIDIDTKP
+363 SQMEIDTSP
-372 PDPIAEPEP
+372 PPAPVEPEP

-387 EKAEEGEMVEV
+387 EKSEEGEMVEV
-398 EAEKEEVVVAEK
+398 EPEKEEVVAEK

-423 EEKEAEVPE
+423 AEKEVEPEV
-432 RAKKEVEPEPEKEV
+432 KKEVEPEPEKKEI
-446 VVAKKEPQKKVKT
+446 VVAKKEPEKKVKT

-473 IVKKMKSKASYYD
+473 IVKKMKSKSSYYD

>member
-1 MRNQQIRKVAC
+1 MAC

-22 SKADINCPTDVVGL
+22 SKADINCATDVVGL
-36 CTPDIAYTIIETVT
+36 CTPDISYTITETVT
-50 EESYAEGGGVTT
+50 EESYSENGGITT

-84 DGDNDFVASTK
+84 DGDNGFVTSTK
-95 EGDMDYD
+95 EGDMDSD
-102 WGGQGPASMPTG
+102 WGGQGPASMSTG
-114 STCGQLGADKCA
+114 STCEQLGADKCA
-126 QITGSGNSTST
+126 QITGSGNNTST

-152 ISDLNISNGGK
+152 ISDLNVSNGGK

-175 ADSIYM
+175 ADSIYL

-210 YSGGFDFGGNLT
+210 YSGEFNFGGSLT

-235 AIGPVFDDVSIN
+235 SIGPVFDDVSIN
-247 TIYNVISQVI
+247 VIYNVIAQVI
-257 TNSITTV
+257 ANSITTV

-283 LIGNN
+283 LIDNN
-288 DFEETDGGFIEIT
+288 DFEETDEGFIEIT
-301 PITEDTE
+301 PNEENE
-308 DYSDMDSVEAEIDD
+308 DYSDFDTVEAEIDTM
-322 IVAGFDE
+322 VGFDE
-329 IPTFEVEIP
+329 IPQFEVEIP
-338 TFEMP
+338 TFDVPEI
-343 DTNTN
+343 DTNVAT
-348 IDVDTIETNIEAEIE
+348 VETNIEAEIE
-363 SQIDIDTKP
+363 SQMEIDSSP
-372 PDPIAEPEP
+372 PPAPVEPEP

-398 EAEKEEVVVAEK
+398 EPEKEEVVVAEK

-423 EEKEAEVPE
+423 AEKEVEPE
-432 RAKKEVEPEPEKEV
+432 IKKEVEPEPEKEEI
-446 VVAKKEPQKKVKT
+446 VVAKKEPEKKVKT

-473 IVKKMKSKASYYD
+473 IVKKMKSRASYYD

-526 IPDGNLGASPNAF
+526 IPDGDLGASPNAF

-552 IELQYK
+552 IEIQYK

>member
-1 MRNQQIRKVAC
+1 M
-12 FLALL
+12 L

-22 SKADINCPTDVVGL
+22 SKADINCATDVVGL
-36 CTPDIAYTIIETVT
+36 CTPTTETIITEVVT
-50 EESYAEGGGVTT
+50 EESFPDGDGITT
-62 ITTTNTETT
+62 ITTTNTTT
-71 VDTVVNTDSGDIL
+71 TTNSVVNTDSGDVL
-84 DGDNDFVASTK
+84 DGDNDFVTTK
-95 EGDMDYD
+95 YEGDMDSD
-102 WGGQGPASMPTG
+102 WGGQGPASISSG
-114 STCGQLGADKCA
+114 ATCGDLGADKCA

-152 ISDLNISNGGK
+152 VSDLNVSNGGK

-210 YSGGFDFGGNLT
+210 YSGEFDFGGSLT

-235 AIGPVFDDVSIN
+235 SIGPVFDDVSIN
-247 TIYNVISQVI
+247 VIYNVIAQVI
-257 TNSITTV
+257 ANSITTV

-283 LIGNN
+283 LIDNN
-288 DFEETDGGFIEIT
+288 DFEETDEGFIEIT
-301 PITEDTE
+301 PNEENE
-308 DYSDMDSVEAEIDD
+308 DYSDFDTVEAEIDTM
-322 IVAGFDE
+322 VGFDE
-329 IPTFEVEIP
+329 IQEFEVEIP
-338 TFEMP
+338 TFDAPEI
-343 DTNTN
+343 DTNVGT
-348 IDVDTIETNIEAEIE
+348 VQTNIEGEIE
-363 SQIDIDTKP
+363 SQMEIDSSPPPPIDK
-372 PDPIAEPEP
+372 PEP
-381 EVVPVI
+381 DLAPVI
-387 EKAEEGEMVEV
+387 EKSEEGEMVEV
-398 EAEKEEVVVAEK
+398 EPEKEEVVVAEK

-423 EEKEAEVPE
+423 AEKEVEPE
-432 RAKKEVEPEPEKEV
+432 IKKEVEPEPEKEEI
-446 VVAKKEPQKKVKT
+446 VVAKKEPEKKVKT
-459 KEQKKADKQKAASK
+459 KEEKKADKQKAASK
-473 IVKKMKSKASYYD
+473 IVKKMKSKSSYYD

>member
-1 MRNQQIRKVAC
+1 VAC

-17 LYCSS
+17 LFCSS
-22 SKADINCPTDVVGL
+22 SKADINCAVDVVGL
-36 CTPDIAYTIIETVT
+36 CTPATETIITEIVT
-50 EESYAEGGGVTT
+50 EESFPDGDGITT
-62 ITTTNTETT
+62 ITTTNTTT
-71 VDTVVNTDSGDIL
+71 TTNSVVNTDSEDIL
-84 DGDNDFVASTK
+84 DGDNDFVTK
-95 EGDMDYD
+95 KYEGDMDSD
-102 WGGQGPASMPTG
+102 WGGQGSASMSTG

-126 QITGSGNSTST
+126 QITGSGNSTSA

-152 ISDLNISNGGK
+152 ISDLDISNGGK

-210 YSGGFDFGGNLT
+210 YSGEFDFGGSLT

-235 AIGPVFDDVSIN
+235 SIGPVFDDVSIN
-247 TIYNVISQVI
+247 TIWNVLSQVI
-257 TNSITTV
+257 ANSITTV

-277 LELVED
+277 LDLIED
-283 LIGNN
+283 LFDNN
-288 DFEETDGGFIEIT
+288 DFEETDEGFVEIT
-301 PITEDTE
+301 PNEENE
-308 DYSDMDSVEAEIDD
+308 DYSDMDTVEAEIDTM
-322 IVAGFDE
+322 AGFDE
-329 IPTFEVEIP
+329 IPEFEVEIP
-338 TFEMP
+338 TF
-343 DTNTN
+343 
-348 IDVDTIETNIEAEIE
+348 DVPEIPTVDAGSIETNIEAEIE
-363 SQIDIDTKP
+363 SQMDIDTSP
-372 PDPIAEPEP
+372 PPAPVEPEP

-387 EKAEEGEMVEV
+387 EKTEEGEMVEV
-398 EAEKEEVVVAEK
+398 EPEKEAEVVVAEK
-410 EVEPEPEKEEVVV
+410 EPE
-423 EEKEAEVPE
+423 A
-432 RAKKEVEPEPEKEV
+432 EVEPEPEKI
-446 VVAKKEPQKKVKT
+446 VVAKKEPDKKLVVKKKTEDEKKV
-459 KEQKKADKQKAASK
+459 AKQKAASK
-473 IVKKMKSKASYYD
+473 IVKKMKSRSSYYD

-526 IPDGNLGASPNAF
+526 IPDSNLGASPNAF

>member
-1 MRNQQIRKVAC
+1 MAC

-22 SKADINCPTDVVGL
+22 SKADINCATDVVGL
-36 CTPDIAYTIIETVT
+36 CTPDISYTITETVT
-50 EESYAEGGGVTT
+50 EESYSEGDGITT

-84 DGDNDFVASTK
+84 DGDNDFVPSTK
-95 EGDMDYD
+95 EGDMDSD
-102 WGGQGPASMPTG
+102 WGGQGPASMSTG

-196 DVLSAAGVDTGYAS
+196 DILSAAGVDTGYAS

-288 DFEETDGGFIEIT
+288 DFEETDEGFIEIT
-301 PITEDTE
+301 PNEDNE
-308 DYSDMDSVEAEIDD
+308 DYSDMDTVEAEIDTM
-322 IVAGFDE
+322 VGFDE
-329 IPTFEVEIP
+329 IPQFEVEIP
-338 TFEMP
+338 TFDVPEI
-343 DTNTN
+343 DTNVAT
-348 IDVDTIETNIEAEIE
+348 VETNIEAEIE
-363 SQIDIDTKP
+363 SQMEIDSSP
-372 PDPIAEPEP
+372 PPAPVEPEP

-398 EAEKEEVVVAEK
+398 EPEKEEVVVAEK

-423 EEKEAEVPE
+423 AEKKVEPE
-432 RAKKEVEPEPEKEV
+432 IKKEVEPEPEKEEI
-446 VVAKKEPQKKVKT
+446 VVAKKEPEKKVKT

-473 IVKKMKSKASYYD
+473 IVKKMKSRASYYD

>member
-1 MRNQQIRKVAC
+1 MAC

-22 SKADINCPTDVVGL
+22 SKADINCATDVVGL
-36 CTPDIAYTIIETVT
+36 CTPTTETIITETVT
-50 EESYAEGGGVTT
+50 EESYSEGDGVTT
-62 ITTTNTETT
+62 ITTTDTRTE
-71 VDTVVNTDSGDIL
+71 VNSVVNEDSGDIL
-84 DGDNDFVASTK
+84 DPSEGFVSEAKSG
-95 EGDMDYD
+95 EANYD
-102 WGGQGPASMPTG
+102 WGGQGPASQRSG
-114 STCGQLGADKCA
+114 ASCGALGTDKCSEV
-126 QITGSGNSTST
+126 TGSGTFTST
-137 MGVSGMGTT
+137 LGVANTGTT
-146 FIQTID
+146 WYQSVD
-152 ISDLNISNGGK
+152 VSSLDVENGGK
-163 TTYTIKVDKQDA
+163 ISYSISVDKQDS
-175 ADSIYM
+175 ADSISFS
-181 HITGKDGSSVKFAGT
+181 IRALNGNSVVVSGT
-196 DVLSAAGVDTGYAS
+196 DTLSAAGVASGYQVYTG
-210 YSGGFDFGGNLT
+210 GWNFGGSISTLQ
-222 SLIVEIGGRDINL
+222 IEIAGRDVAL
-235 AIGPVFDDVSIN
+235 SVGPIWDSAQVSVV
-247 TIYNVISQVI
+247 YNVISQVI

-301 PITEDTE
+301 PINEDTE

-322 IVAGFDE
+322 IVSGFDE
-329 IPTFEVEIP
+329 IPTFEMPDIP

-348 IDVDTIETNIEAEIE
+348 IDVDAIETNIEAEIE
-363 SQIDIDTKP
+363 SQIDIDTTP

-381 EVVPVI
+381 EITPVI

-398 EAEKEEVVVAEK
+398 ETEKEEVVVAEK

-423 EEKEAEVPE
+423 EEKEVEP
-432 RAKKEVEPEPEKEV
+432 EPEPEKEKI
-446 VVAKKEPQKKVKT
+446 VVAKKEPEKKVKT

-473 IVKKMKSKASYYD
+473 IVKKMKSKSSYYD